1 MFDLPYKSCVLT
13 CYIRSSTLA

>member
-1 MFDLPYKSCVLT
+1 MFDLQYKSCVLT